1 MPTVLGDLLSSLDRR
16 NFDVDGTKVVCWF
29 GEKDSGRKQAVRIG
43 EELDGIRFEATVVGR
58 AMLEQ
63 FEGDQH
69 RQAWRRNRSTTLAG
83 YRIDRQGR
91 LLVEATAPMVGLT
104 PDEFVVYLR
113 AVASEADRLELLLT
127 QRDVQ

>member
-1 MPTVLGDLLSSLDRR
+1 MPTVLGDLLASLDRR
-16 NFDVDGTKVVCWF
+16 TFDVDGTKVVCWF

-43 EELDGIRFEATVVGR
+43 EEHDGIHFETTVVGR

-63 FEGDQH
+63 YEGDQH
-69 RQAWRRNRSTTLAG
+69 RQAWRRNRSTNFAG

-91 LLVEATAPMVGLT
+91 LLLEATAPMVGLT

>member
-1 MPTVLGDLLSSLDRR
+1 MSTVLGDLLTSLDRR
-16 NFDVDGTKVVCWF
+16 TFDVEGTKVVCWF
-29 GEKDSGRKQAVRIG
+29 GDRDSGRKQAVRVG
-43 EELDGIRFEATVVGR
+43 EEHDGIRFETTVVGR

-69 RQAWRRNRSTTLAG
+69 RQAWCRNRSTTLSG

-91 LLVEATAPMVGLT
+91 LLVEATAPIVGLT
-104 PDEFVVYLR
+104 PDEFVIYLR